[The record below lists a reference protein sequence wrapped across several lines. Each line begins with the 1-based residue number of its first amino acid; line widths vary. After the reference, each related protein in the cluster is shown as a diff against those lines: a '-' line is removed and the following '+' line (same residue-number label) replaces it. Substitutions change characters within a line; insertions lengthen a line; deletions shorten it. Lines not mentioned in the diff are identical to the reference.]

1 MALICALGF
10 LVRAYPVAQTPKTP
24 LRAEPFPT
32 KSANE
37 LRELA
42 PLPLSGT
49 SVPRS
54 PLSEPGS
61 KTGVQT
67 SEEPLLLDLA
77 GALQRARSYNQQF
90 LSAGIA
96 AALAREDRIQ
106 AKAAL
111 LPTLNAFNQ
120 FIYTQGNGTPSGV
133 FVAMTGPS
141 LQRTGCRPCRTV
153 RFRQE
158 SGISTSAVGGGCRPG
173 ATRHRSP
180 RSGGHRCPK
189 LLWVGDCTAP

>member
-1 MALICALGF
+1 M
-10 LVRAYPVAQTPKTP
+10 
-24 LRAEPFPT
+24 
-32 KSANE
+32 
-37 LRELA
+37 
-42 PLPLSGT
+42 
-49 SVPRS
+49 PRS

-120 FIYTQGNGTPSGV
+120 FIYSSP
-133 FVAMTGPS
+133 MT
-141 LQRTGCRPCRTV
+141 
-153 RFRQE
+153 E
-158 SGISTSAVGGGCRPG
+158 SISTANMLSSMPNRSTLPG
-173 ATRHRSP
+173 ERSIND
-180 RSGGHRCPK
+180 RAGWK
-189 LLWVGDCTAP
+189 LPPGRGKTSPLEVWWLPLSRTTTDW